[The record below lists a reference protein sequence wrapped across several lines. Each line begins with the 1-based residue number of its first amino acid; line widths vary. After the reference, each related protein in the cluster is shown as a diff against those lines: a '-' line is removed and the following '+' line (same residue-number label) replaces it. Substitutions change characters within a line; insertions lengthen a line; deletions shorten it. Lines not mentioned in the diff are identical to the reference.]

1 MELIV
6 QTLNVAGNAEIH
18 GGIIQKLI
26 VHGNCTQYGGIVNQR
41 VIMAAGPTG
50 TAKAEPNSAQKQDA
64 QYTAQPYTART
75 QGKVTNEPK
84 TARGEPRTAQKRPRP
99 EPNSAQKEPT
109 IIYKDKI
116 VYKEREK
123 VVYRDRLPEECEKE
137 LKELR
142 RLAKYYEGYT
152 QKLEQE
158 ITKQGK
164 RLARLNEQL
173 EKALNRERVAV
184 MSRRDAQ
191 KELERIMANQWDAY
205 RPTKEEVRKF
215 YRVVL
220 QLLDCET
227 SY

>member
-1 MELIV
+1 MNVHGGIV
-6 QTLNVAGNAEIH
+6 HTLTVTGDADIH
-18 GGIIQKLI
+18 GGIVKQLI

-41 VIMAAGPTG
+41 VIMTAGPTDR
-50 TAKAEPNSAQKQDA
+50 AKAEPNSAQP
-64 QYTAQPYTART
+64 TT
-75 QGKVTNEPK
+75 
-84 TARGEPRTAQKRPRP
+84 EPRTAQKE
-99 EPNSAQKEPT
+99 EPPEPT

-142 RLAKYYEGYT
+142 KLARYYEGYAE
-152 QKLEQE
+152 KLEQE
-158 ITKQGK
+158 IAKQDK
-164 RLARLNEQL
+164 RIARLNEQL

-184 MSRRDAQ
+184 MSRNDSQ
-191 KELERIMANQWDAY
+191 KELERIMANQWDSY

-215 YRVVL
+215 YRVVR

-227 SY
+227 TY

>member
-1 MELIV
+1 MNIHGGIV
-6 QTLNVAGNAEIH
+6 QSLEVAGDAIIH

-26 VHGNCTQYGGIVNQR
+26 VHGNCIQHGGIVNKR
-41 VIMAAGPTG
+41 VIMAGPTD

-64 QYTAQPYTART
+64 PYTVQT
-75 QGKVTNEPK
+75 QGKPAT
-84 TARGEPRTAQKRPRP
+84 EPRTAQKEELP
-99 EPNSAQKEPT
+99 EPT

-137 LKELR
+137 LKDLR
-142 RLAKYYEGYT
+142 KLTRYYEGYA
-152 QKLEQE
+152 QKLELE
-158 ITKQGK
+158 IAKQDK
-164 RLARLNEQL
+164 RIARLNEQL

-184 MSRRDAQ
+184 MSRRD
-191 KELERIMANQWDAY
+191 KEKRLDRIIANQWDEY

-215 YRVVL
+215 YHVVL

-227 SY
+227 TY

>member
-1 MELIV
+1 MNVHGGIV
-6 QTLNVAGNAEIH
+6 QSLEVAGDAIIH
-18 GGIIQKLI
+18 GGIITKLI
-26 VHGNCTQYGGIVNQR
+26 VHGNCTQHGGIVNKR
-41 VIMAAGPTG
+41 VIMAAGPTDR
-50 TAKAEPNSAQKQDA
+50 AKAEPNSAQKQDA
-64 QYTAQPYTART
+64 PYTAQT
-75 QGKVTNEPK
+75 QGKPITESK
-84 TARGEPRTAQKRPRP
+84 MARSEPRTAQKEKP
-99 EPNSAQKEPT
+99 QEPT

-142 RLAKYYEGYT
+142 KLTRYYEGYT
-152 QKLEQE
+152 QKLEEE
-158 ITKQGK
+158 IAKQGK
-164 RLARLNEQL
+164 RIARLNEQL

-184 MSRRDAQ
+184 MSRKDAQ

-215 YRVVL
+215 YRVVR

-227 SY
+227 TY

>member
-1 MELIV
+1 MNIHGGIV
-6 QTLNVAGNAEIH
+6 QSLEVAGDAIIH
-18 GGIIQKLI
+18 GGIITKLI
-26 VHGNCTQYGGIVNQR
+26 VHGNCTQHGGIVNKR
-41 VIMAAGPTG
+41 VIMAAGATDK
-50 TAKAEPNSAQKQDA
+50 AKAEPKSAQP
-64 QYTAQPYTART
+64 TT
-75 QGKVTNEPK
+75 
-84 TARGEPRTAQKRPRP
+84 EPRTAQKE
-99 EPNSAQKEPT
+99 EPPEPT

-123 VVYRDRLPEECEKE
+123 VVYRDRLPEECENE
-137 LKELR
+137 LKDLR
-142 RLAKYYEGYT
+142 KLTRYYEGYA

-158 ITKQGK
+158 IAKQDK
-164 RLARLNEQL
+164 RISRLNEQL

-184 MSRRDAQ
+184 MSRKDAQ

-227 SY
+227 TY

>member
-1 MELIV
+1 MNVHGGIV
-6 QTLNVAGNAEIH
+6 QSLEVAGDAIIH
-18 GGIIQKLI
+18 GGIITKLI
-26 VHGNCTQYGGIVNQR
+26 VHGNCTQHGGIVNER
-41 VIMAAGPTG
+41 VIMAGSPTD
-50 TAKAEPNSAQKQDA
+50 TAKAKAEPNSAQKQDA
-64 QYTAQPYTART
+64 PYTAQT
-75 QGKVTNEPK
+75 QGKPTTEPRM
-84 TARGEPRTAQKRPRP
+84 ARGEPRTAQK
-99 EPNSAQKEPT
+99 EEPT

-137 LKELR
+137 LKDLR
-142 RLAKYYEGYT
+142 KLTRYYEGYT
-152 QKLEQE
+152 QKLELE
-158 ITKQGK
+158 IAKQDK
-164 RLARLNEQL
+164 RIARLNEQL

-184 MSRRDAQ
+184 MSRKDAQ

-227 SY
+227 TY

>member
-1 MELIV
+1 MTV
-6 QTLNVAGNAEIH
+6 TGDADIH
-18 GGIIQKLI
+18 GGIVKQLI

-41 VIMAAGPTG
+41 VIMTAGPTDR
-50 TAKAEPNSAQKQDA
+50 AKAEPNSAQP
-64 QYTAQPYTART
+64 TT
-75 QGKVTNEPK
+75 
-84 TARGEPRTAQKRPRP
+84 EPRTAQKE
-99 EPNSAQKEPT
+99 EPPEPT

-142 RLAKYYEGYT
+142 KLARYYEGYAE
-152 QKLEQE
+152 KLEQE
-158 ITKQGK
+158 IAKQDK
-164 RLARLNEQL
+164 RISRLNEQL

-184 MSRRDAQ
+184 MSRNDSQ
-191 KELERIMANQWDAY
+191 KELERIMANQWDSY

-215 YRVVL
+215 YRVVR

-227 SY
+227 TY